1 MIGNKGLRFGD
12 VCGEVVVHDGVFE
25 DGEPV
30 LPVGVAIFL
39 RLPQTLAALGEDLV
53 LGPGNLLL
61 KDDGLVDEVN

>member
-1 MIGNKGLRFGD
+1 VIGNKGLRFGD

-39 RLPQTLAALGEDLV
+39 RLPQTGV
-53 LGPGNLLL
+53 SL
-61 KDDGLVDEVN
+61 KRIYTINCLESS